1 MISFKAANPNRSVIR
16 GTITIII
23 GVVLISVP
31 GLTLKTVIQI
41 LGTFLMLDGF
51 INFMIQTFSKKAQQN
66 SIIFINRGVPNLI
79 FGLILVAFPTNIVK
93 VFVFLIGILLVITGV
108 SLLISQ
114 FRTKNLRGLTLVFF
128 ILGLVAFLAGIAM
141 LSKPFQSAQTMMIA
155 LGAIVTLFGIGEIL
169 WSFKIRK
176 HLKQQTKQ
184 EPQTIDADYEEVE

>member
-16 GTITIII
+16 GTIT
-23 GVVLISVP
+23 VLIGIVLICVP
-31 GLTLKTVIQI
+31 GLTLKTVIQL
-41 LGTFLMLDGF
+41 LGGFLMLDGF

-66 SIIFINRGVPNLI
+66 SIVFINRGMPNLI
-79 FGLILVAFPTNIVK
+79 FGLILVVFPTNIVK
-93 VFVFLIGILLVITGV
+93 VFVFLIGIFLVITGV

-128 ILGLVAFLAGIAM
+128 ILGLVAFLSGIAM

-176 HLKQQTKQ
+176 HLKQQPKQ
-184 EPQTIDADYEEVE
+184 EPQTIDADYEEVD